1 MNKTKTKPKNAP
13 QEKAGGDC
21 PRTTCSPFVFCE
33 ADLKKGRKIK
43 AEQGEGVFRFT
54 LSAGRK
60 TRKIEMSDDEAW
72 IVGKIISAMHPHIS
86 GSNDPLW
93 HQIQKQRKILM
104 ENAPV
109 LARKPAPSDSD
120 P

>member
-1 MNKTKTKPKNAP
+1 MIGLNGPPVCPSCARQRNA
-13 QEKAGGDC
+13 EERLA
-21 PRTTCSPFVFCE
+21 RTACSPFVFCE

-54 LSAGRK
+54 LTDGRK

-72 IVGKIISAMHPHIS
+72 IVGKIISAMHPHIL

-93 HQIQKQRKILM
+93 HQIQEQRKIIL
-104 ENAPV
+104 ENSQADRPNGSV
-109 LARKPAPSDSD
+109 
-120 P
+120 